1 MAKKDFS
8 QVNTGRVYDTIA
20 AATAEPEQEAQNVVI
35 NQYKIEKLSFPIDGI
50 YNYNVQRWTSTDGGK
65 TFAYC
70 GFGKYCRTEAE
81 AQAYKKEMDAQE
93 PGAIQTA
100 PEPATVPDGNYYF
113 MDCMNAFVN
122 NGLFPA
128 AEFKDDADAIQTAAN
143 YEATLYKYEYRH
155 GERIS
160 SAVLYQ
166 PRFM

>member
-1 MAKKDFS
+1 M
-8 QVNTGRVYDTIA
+8 V
-20 AATAEPEQEAQNVVI
+20 QNKYI
-35 NQYKIEKLSFPIDGI
+35 IQALAFPIDGI
-50 YNYNVQRWTSTDGGK
+50 YTHNVQRWTSTDGGR

-70 GFGKYCRTEAE
+70 GFGKYCKSVAEAE
-81 AQAYKKEMDAQE
+81 AYKKEMEQQE
-93 PGAIQTA
+93 PDADTA
-100 PEPATVPDGNYYF
+100 PPEPATMPDGFYYF

-143 YEATLYKYEYRH
+143 YEATLYKYELKD

-166 PRFM
+166 PRFL